1 MSALFVFEHELN
13 EFMEVTLQDF
23 VIGIT
28 HAETIAR
35 IKERITECGKRL
47 DGSHKDVGMKI
58 TWHTDKVS
66 EAMTIQS
73 KARRAAQ
80 IALSEHPAAQYYE
93 MQLMGLEYD
102 KESSKY
108 VGMINIS
115 FGNY

>member
-1 MSALFVFEHELN
+1 
-13 EFMEVTLQDF
+13 MEVTLQDF

-28 HAETIAR
+28 HAKTIVR

-58 TWHTDKVS
+58 TCHTDYVS
-66 EAMTIQS
+66 EAMTILS

-93 MQLMGLEYD
+93 IQAGLEYD
-102 KESSKY
+102 KESSKH
-108 VGMINIS
+108 VGMIDIS
-115 FGNY
+115 FSNY